1 MIVRFSIKMKSKK
14 AQVWVE
20 TVVYTLIAFA
30 MIGLVLSFI
39 KPNIDENKDK
49 AILEQS
55 INIMNRINYKIN
67 EIKDVQGN
75 KRRLELS
82 IEKGSLV
89 IDGEEDRIYFELE
102 ESNYKYSEPGTFV
115 EDGGLVFYTKEKGKY
130 YEVNITRDYNN
141 YDLVFQGEDRLK
153 RIHASPTKY
162 FLFMSSEKNEDS
174 EKMKINFEIN

>member
-1 MIVRFSIKMKSKK
+1 MKSKK

-55 INIMNRINYKIN
+55 VNIMNRINYKMN

-82 IEKGSLV
+82 IEKGFLV
-89 IDGEEDRIYFELE
+89 IDGIEDRISFELE

-115 EDGGLVFYTKEKGKY
+115 EDGDFVFYTMKKGKY

-141 YDLVFQGEDRLK
+141 YDLVFQGEDKVK

-162 FLFMSSEKNEDS
+162 FLFLSSKKNEDNG
-174 EKMKINFEIN
+174 KMQINFEIN